1 MFGNQL
7 SIFTDTSI
15 PMTAII
21 LRLLLAIILG
31 GIIGFERERRNISA
45 GLRTHM
51 LVSLAAALFAL
62 LTLEILENPSLEA
75 DRVRIDPIRI
85 LEAMT
90 SGVAFL
96 AAGAIIQSRG
106 EVRGLT
112 TGAGLWL
119 AGALGTA
126 AGLGYGLIA
135 LVASL
140 MGLVIM
146 AALRWIEPT
155 IQADDQGSESRK
167 NNGSTSRKK

>member
-1 MFGNQL
+1 MFGTQL
-7 SIFTDTSI
+7 SALTDTSLPI
-15 PMTAII
+15 GVVII
-21 LRLLLAIILG
+21 RLLLAIALG
-31 GIIGFERERRNISA
+31 GIIGFERERRNRSA

-51 LVSLAAALFAL
+51 LVSLAAAVFAL
-62 LTLEILENPSLEA
+62 LTLEILENPTLEG
-75 DRVRIDPIRI
+75 DRVKIDPIRI

-106 EVRGLT
+106 QVHGLT

-126 AGLGYGLIA
+126 AGLGYGVIA
-135 LVASL
+135 LIASL

-146 AALRWIEPT
+146 AMLGWIEPA
-155 IQADDQGSESRK
+155 IHGK
-167 NNGSTSRKK
+167 KNGSNGDAEKASDGRRK